1 MRNLTIKRMKKA
13 AGSLGKVMIYIADRT
28 GDTLINDTLC
38 RLLGT
43 LKNGEEKTF
52 SVSEEQVNLIAT
64 ADKLSRNLFNE
75 IYTLPA
81 GSEDVLLIGRNSF
94 NPAAGNMFRFDSN
107 CSQEALDNRRRGLLR
122 GWLLLACAVIIGIL
136 LGLWLFA
143 PGKTGAKLTFNYE
156 NMRITLNDYFKK
168 TSAKGFNV
176 CYQSSDVAI
185 FVLKETLEENL
196 SLEEYG
202 DRIIAQNDM
211 DSSIELKQ
219 EDGLYYFEYGFTNT
233 QNDKAFNYFASVYKN
248 GGDYWLIQ
256 FACLKEN
263 YSSCRPSILDWAKSV
278 EFD

>member
-13 AGSLGKVMIYIADRT
+13 AGSLGKVRIYIADRT

-43 LKNGEEKTF
+43 LKTARKKTF
-52 SVSEEQVNLIAT
+52 SVSEEQVKLIAT

-143 PGKTGAKLTFNYE
+143 PGKTGAKLTLA
-156 NMRITLNDYFKK
+156 MK
-168 TSAKGFNV
+168 TCELPLTTILKNLRKG
-176 CYQSSDVAI
+176 I
-185 FVLKETLEENL
+185 
-196 SLEEYG
+196 
-202 DRIIAQNDM
+202 
-211 DSSIELKQ
+211 
-219 EDGLYYFEYGFTNT
+219 
-233 QNDKAFNYFASVYKN
+233 
-248 GGDYWLIQ
+248 
-256 FACLKEN
+256 
-263 YSSCRPSILDWAKSV
+263 
-278 EFD
+278 